1 MLWVATSL
9 PCESYCINPYLDV
22 PCLAMGLPSDLITAA
37 AARKLLGISPIK
49 MRDLLKEGALPY
61 YADPLDKRKK
71 LVSKRDVLALIV
83 PKAEA
88 A

>member
-1 MLWVATSL
+1 MDI
-9 PCESYCINPYLDV
+9 PQ
-22 PCLAMGLPSDLITAA
+22 DLITAT

-49 MRDLLKEGALPY
+49 MRNLLRDGVIRYFP
-61 YADPLDKRKK
+61 DPLDDRKK
-71 LVSKRDVLALIV
+71 LVSKTEVLALKV

>member
-1 MLWVATSL
+1 MDI
-9 PCESYCINPYLDV
+9 PQ
-22 PCLAMGLPSDLITAA
+22 DLITAT

-49 MRDLLKEGALPY
+49 MRNLLRDGVIRY
-61 YADPLDKRKK
+61 FTDPLDDRKK
-71 LVSKRDVLALIV
+71 LVSKTEVLALKV